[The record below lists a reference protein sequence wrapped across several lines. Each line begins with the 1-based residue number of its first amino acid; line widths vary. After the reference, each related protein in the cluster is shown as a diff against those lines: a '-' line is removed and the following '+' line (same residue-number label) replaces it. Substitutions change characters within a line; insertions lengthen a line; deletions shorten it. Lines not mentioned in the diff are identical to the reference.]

1 MWSYIESF
9 ADQNRSRDRSGNNTR
24 DPSGNNTRDRSG
36 NNTRDASG
44 NNTRDASGNN
54 TRDASGNNTRDA
66 SGNNTRDA
74 SGNRSDPSGNYGDY
88 DGPTNFSLS
97 ELVDLL
103 RQSQKMEENLYSIL
117 IKNAENVA
125 QGRTNQLT
133 QAEKD
138 EIVAQINQFSAYRT
152 SLYQLIWTNYRSQI
166 ISENAAS
173 DTSAIQL
180 KTLELLE
187 KEMNKSKKNMTKL
200 KDEHLNAMK
209 MVEINTYYS
218 KQYLQYQKFMKT
230 IVVIVLLLI
239 VSTLIRNRLSE
250 TVGNGLF
257 AAVVSVGFLV
267 MLYQIIDIYRRSMT
281 NYDTY
286 TWPLAPT
293 SAATLESSNDSVV
306 DVSGALV
313 TSMPDVCA
321 GAYCCG
327 TGTVWSDTSGCVLS
341 EDYQI

>member
-9 ADQNRSRDRSGNNTR
+9 VDRK
-24 DPSGNNTRDRSG
+24 
-36 NNTRDASG
+36 DASG
-44 NNTRDASGNN
+44 NDASGNYASGN
-54 TRDASGNNTRDA
+54 DASGNYTNDA
-66 SGNNTRDA
+66 SGNDA
-74 SGNRSDPSGNYGDY
+74 SGNYTNDASGNYLNY
-88 DGPTNFSLS
+88 NRTAEFSLS

-103 RQSQKMEENLYSIL
+103 QQSQKMEENLYSIL

-125 QGRTNQLT
+125 QGKSTPLT

-138 EIVAQINQFSAYRT
+138 EIVAQINQFSAYRS
-152 SLYQLIWTNYRSQI
+152 SLYQLIWTNYNSQI
-166 ISENAAS
+166 VSETAAS
-173 DTSAIQL
+173 NTSAIQL

-187 KEMNKSKKNMTKL
+187 KEMNKSKKNMAKL

-218 KQYLQYQKFMKT
+218 KQYLQYQKFLKT

-239 VSTLIRNRLSE
+239 VSTVVRNRLSE

-257 AAVVSVGFLV
+257 SAVVSVGFLV
-267 MLYQIIDIYRRSMT
+267 ILYQIIDIYRRSLT

-286 TWPLAPT
+286 IWPAAPT
-293 SAATLESSNDSVV
+293 SAATLASSQDSIV
-306 DVSGALV
+306 DVSGSLV
-313 TSMPDVCA
+313 TSFPDVCA